1 MRSKAS
7 THRDYIFHFNF
18 IFLLLLYFTSYLDQ
32 SMYQDSLWI
41 ENEIIQLQV
50 CERQDLKLWNMK
62 CIGIHFVEALVQA

>member
-1 MRSKAS
+1 
-7 THRDYIFHFNF
+7 
-18 IFLLLLYFTSYLDQ
+18 
-32 SMYQDSLWI
+32 MYQDSLWI